1 MQYHESSEQ
10 AAEFVRLAL
19 PLMSRNRI
27 PATPPH
33 FTVWYEY
40 VSGRNGEL
48 RQQIDHA
55 LETQQPLDAEF
66 SRRLF
71 EEFIEGPERRAIEQ
85 MRIEVRDLVASVLEQ
100 LSSSGDQAHRYEN
113 VLRDYT
119 QRLAEQMGPEE
130 FRTLVGEFLNETRA
144 MQAAN
149 RLLQERLDQTN
160 AELAT
165 LRHELEAA
173 RHEAAVDAL
182 TGIANR
188 KAFDAA
194 LQREMQRA
202 GEGGAPLC
210 LIIAD
215 IDHFKRV
222 NDRFGHLTGDTIL
235 RLVAE
240 LLRDGIKGQDLVAR
254 FGGEEFALLLPR
266 TPIAGALAVAEQ
278 LRAHVQQQRLRK
290 KDSGEPLGPVTLSL
304 GVAEWRPEDDA
315 ESFIARADAALYH
328 AKRMGRNR
336 VTLEHQ
342 VPAA

>member
-19 PLMSRNRI
+19 PLMARNRI

-40 VSGRNGEL
+40 VSGRNGKL
-48 RQQIDHA
+48 RQQVDQA
-55 LETQQPLDAEF
+55 LETRQPLDAEF

-71 EEFIEGPERRAIEQ
+71 EEFIEGPERRAVEQ
-85 MRIEVRDLVASVLEQ
+85 MRVEVRNLVASVLEQ
-100 LSSSGDQAHRYEN
+100 LGNSGNQADHYEN

-119 QRLAEQMGPEE
+119 QRLAEQMAPEA
-130 FRTLVGEFLNETRA
+130 FRTLVGEFLSETRA

-149 RLLQERLDQTN
+149 RLLQERLDRTN
-160 AELAT
+160 AELAS
-165 LRHELEAA
+165 LRHELEVA

-194 LQREMQRA
+194 LQHELKQTAA
-202 GEGGAPLC
+202 GAGPLC
-210 LIIAD
+210 LAIAD
-215 IDHFKRV
+215 IDHFKRY

-278 LRAHVQQQRLRK
+278 LRARVQQQRLRK
-290 KDSGEPLGPVTLSL
+290 KDSGEPLEPVTLSL
-304 GVAEWRPEDDA
+304 GVAEWRPGDDA

-336 VTLEHQ
+336 VTLENQ